1 MNKKKLVVFLMW
13 AFLPMIIVGL
23 VMSSIADAASGN
35 PMTAIIRPLMS
46 AGAMFIPLLAV
57 IITQLIFKEPVLKDV
72 GISFKLNKWWWIG
85 WLLMPLVA
93 ILTLGAT
100 LLMPG
105 AKWTPDSELM
115 QQALQSMPE
124 GIGVW
129 GLIGITLLS
138 GLFAGLTINAV
149 FALGEEVAWRGFL
162 MREFKGKSFWSSAI
176 WIGVIWGLWHAPLI
190 LNGHNYPQ
198 HPLAGVFMMV
208 VFCILLSVMLMYFRE
223 KSGSVIVAAIM
234 HGTINAVAGIT
245 MLVVTPANDLL
256 NGATGL
262 AGMIVLLIVDAG
274 LYLYDKSVGMNKRSW
289 FIPILIVAVNVL
301 AVIVKWRS
309 LPDPLPAH
317 FDLQGNASGT
327 MPRNML
333 ILYVLIGAAIC
344 LIAYLIGRKKRG
356 LQTGLVV
363 LTSGICLVLLLSTM
377 VTLTSGAMPVF
388 MLAEPVVLLAAV
400 VGFVVAVV
408 KSYKKRA

>member
-93 ILTLGAT
+93 MLTLGAT

-105 AKWTPDSELM
+105 AQWTPDSELM

-129 GLIGITLLS
+129 GLIGISLFS
-138 GLFAGLTINAV
+138 GLIAGLTINAV
-149 FALGEEVAWRGFL
+149 FALGEEIAWRGFL
-162 MREFKGKSFWSSAI
+162 VELFKGKSFWSSAI

-208 VFCILLSVMLMYFRE
+208 VFCILLSVMLMYFRK

-274 LYLYDKSVGMNKRSW
+274 IYLYDKSVG
-289 FIPILIVAVNVL
+289 
-301 AVIVKWRS
+301 
-309 LPDPLPAH
+309 H
-317 FDLQGNASGT
+317 
-327 MPRNML
+327 
-333 ILYVLIGAAIC
+333 
-344 LIAYLIGRKKRG
+344 
-356 LQTGLVV
+356 
-363 LTSGICLVLLLSTM
+363 
-377 VTLTSGAMPVF
+377 
-388 MLAEPVVLLAAV
+388 E
-400 VGFVVAVV
+400 
-408 KSYKKRA
+408 